1 MYMETSGL
9 SAPGSEAVIRSPIF
23 QVGSLPVYSRTLV
36 SVNNCDQVG
45 GPIIQ
50 TWQMKTEHIKLQY
63 TFTEHWDPLLDV
75 FLQYVRR

>member
-36 SVNNCDQVG
+36 VIFPPIEGRRADHTDMANENRAHQIAIYFYRAL
-45 GPIIQ
+45 GP
-50 TWQMKTEHIKLQY
+50 TA
-63 TFTEHWDPLLDV
+63 
-75 FLQYVRR
+75 